1 MYRRT
6 LRSVLATA
14 FSAVLLYGAMGA
26 GDIGWDSAPTGVSSG
41 LVQADGDIG
50 WDIAPTKADA

>member
-1 MYRRT
+1 M
-6 LRSVLATA
+6 LATA

-26 GDIGWDSAPTGVSSG
+26 GDIGWDSTPTGVSSG

-50 WDIAPTKADA
+50 WDIAPTKAEA